1 MVLFLFL
8 LFPCLYAQ
16 DAIPALSRPL
26 EPLRIQMCIRDRYG
40 DEEFEG
46 KVSLVYPTI
55 DATTHTFPVEVK
67 LANTHQ
73 RIRPVSYTHLDVYKR
88 QRFTFK

>member
-1 MVLFLFL
+1 MTVKVKF
-8 LFPCLYAQ
+8 
-16 DAIPALSRPL
+16 DV
-26 EPLRIQMCIRDRYG
+26 YG

-55 DATTHTFPVEVK
+55 DAATHTFPVEVK

-73 RIRPVSYTHLDVYKR
+73 RIRPGMFGRVTVSSVSYTHLPIEWESVDNTEVEPEIEQSTRK
-88 QRFTFK
+88 

>member
-1 MVLFLFL
+1 MYQNSQSHGQT
-8 LFPCLYAQ
+8 FPDVYA
-16 DAIPALSRPL
+16 DV
-26 EPLRIQMCIRDRYG
+26 YG

-73 RIRPVSYTHLDVYKR
+73 RIRQMCIRDRGYSDGHGA
-88 QRFTFK
+88 

>member
-1 MVLFLFL
+1 MCMVMRN
-8 LFPCLYAQ
+8 
-16 DAIPALSRPL
+16 S
-26 EPLRIQMCIRDRYG
+26 
-40 DEEFEG
+40 EG

-73 RIRPVSYTHLDVYKR
+73 RIRPGNVWPCDCEFWYIAACGGSWIRLL
-88 QRFTFK
+88 